1 MNFNNMKY
9 TANPDKNKMPDMLRI
24 FNKIEG

>member
-9 TANPDKNKMPDMLRI
+9 TANPDKNKIPDMLRI
-24 FNKIEG
+24 FNNIEG

>member
-9 TANPDKNKMPDMLRI
+9 TAKPDKNKIPDMLRI
-24 FNKIEG
+24 FNNIEG